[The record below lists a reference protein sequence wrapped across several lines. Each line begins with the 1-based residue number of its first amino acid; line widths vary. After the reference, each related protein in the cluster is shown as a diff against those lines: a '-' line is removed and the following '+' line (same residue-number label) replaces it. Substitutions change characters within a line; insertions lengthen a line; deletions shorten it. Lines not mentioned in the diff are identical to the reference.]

1 MDTRYALLAVFLCF
15 VVGVGTV
22 GVAGQS
28 PADFSLESDATVATP
43 TQTVSN
49 QFTDGEIT
57 VDQTA
62 VVEPNELLTGT
73 ASVPNPDEQTYFIQ
87 FRNSDRRVI
96 DDKMTGGAETSFEFD
111 ASPESP
117 GSYAVNIWDPDEQL
131 VKSVLPVVIASHEVS
146 SVQINDSSPSNA
158 DVAPSETPPV
168 DVSLTTIESTDV
180 EKVNLTVWDGDEVHS
195 TTLENTASNEYEGT
209 LPSLDAGTYQVQVR
223 VRGGETVNG
232 RPSLIGLSEAY
243 SLTVSE
249 PQESDDDD
257 NTDGGSSS
265 GGSGD
270 GGGTDDS
277 TGGGTNPD
285 GSSDTDTSNN
295 TDESTNTDAS
305 NTTDE
310 SNNTDDS
317 NNTDGSTSIDDSNS
331 TDGESLNGTD
341 TDSTG
346 ETSDDTSDSTDTDG
360 NGSEKAISPNNG
372 TVSSDGTE
380 DGTPLYAVQLTLLS
394 LVLGSG
400 FLRLQRT
407 NED

>member
-96 DDKMTGGAETSFEFD
+96 DDKMTDGAETSFEFD

-180 EKVNLTVWDGDEVHS
+180 EKVNLTVWDGDKVHS

-249 PQESDDDD
+249 PQESDDD

-270 GGGTDDS
+270 GGTDDS

-295 TDESTNTDAS
+295 TDKSTNTDAS

-310 SNNTDDS
+310 SNSTDDS
-317 NNTDGSTSIDDSNS
+317 NKTDGSTSIDDSTS
-331 TDGESLNGTD
+331 TDGESSNGTD

-346 ETSDDTSDSTDTDG
+346 ETSDNTSDSTDTDG

-407 NED
+407 NEE

>member
-96 DDKMTGGAETSFEFD
+96 DDKMTDGAETSFEFD

-168 DVSLTTIESTDV
+168 DVSLTTVESTDV

-249 PQESDDDD
+249 PQESDDD

-270 GGGTDDS
+270 GGTDDS

-331 TDGESLNGTD
+331 TDSESLNGTD

-407 NED
+407 NEE

>member
-87 FRNSDRRVI
+87 FRNSDPRVI
-96 DDKMTGGAETSFEFD
+96 DDKMTDGAETSFEFD
-111 ASPESP
+111 ASPEPP

-168 DVSLTTIESTDV
+168 DVSLTTVESTDV

-249 PQESDDDD
+249 PQESDDD

-270 GGGTDDS
+270 GGTDDS

-331 TDGESLNGTD
+331 TDSESLNGTD

-407 NED
+407 NEE